1 MEHVYASASIDLGS
15 DSIKL
20 VVCDLYQN
28 HLNLLAATSM
38 PSRGIKKGL
47 ITEPELAKKS
57 IQLAFKQVEEM
68 LGIRIKKVI
77 ANIPNHMAE
86 YKIIKGECDIP
97 GDLITSRDMMN
108 SYKAGIRSNLMPNE
122 EFVTVVPIDFKING
136 KTVMKDPKGFPGKK
150 LMGRAM
156 MVTTPK
162 KNVYSVASI
171 IESLGIEIVDIS
183 VGSIGDINCFR
194 NSDLDKSISAVI
206 NVGSDITAVSLYNKS
221 IPVSTKIIGAGGRDI
236 DRDLAYM
243 YKIDVEAARKL
254 KENFALAYKRNADV
268 HDIYETVNMDNVKI
282 KINQQAASEVVMSRI
297 NEILTLAKNELEDLT
312 NKPIQYIIVTGGTSN
327 MLDFEYCV
335 HDTLPSVAS
344 KAKVKLIGV
353 RNNKYSTAIGNI
365 IYFLNTLKLKGM
377 DYSMLSED
385 DMDELSSPRENTND
399 DTMLGK
405 VFGYFFGE

>member
-1 MEHVYASASIDLGS
+1 MEHVYASIDLGS

-57 IQLAFKQVEEM
+57 IQLAFKQVEDM

-86 YKIIKGECDIP
+86 YKIIKGECDIS

-194 NSDLDKSISAVI
+194 NGDLDKSISAVI
-206 NVGSDITAVSLYNKS
+206 NVGSDITTVSLYNKS

-243 YKIDVEAARKL
+243 YKIDVEEARKL

>member
-1 MEHVYASASIDLGS
+1 MEHVYASIDLGS

-194 NSDLDKSISAVI
+194 NGDLDKSISAVI

-243 YKIDVEAARKL
+243 YKIDVEEARKL

-377 DYSMLSED
+377 DYSMFSED

>member
-1 MEHVYASASIDLGS
+1 MEHVYASIDLGS

-194 NSDLDKSISAVI
+194 NSDLDKSIGAVI

-243 YKIDVEAARKL
+243 YKIDVEEARKL
-254 KENFALAYKRNADV
+254 KENFALAHKRNADV
-268 HDIYETVNMDNVKI
+268 HDIYETVNMDNVNI

-335 HDTLPSVAS
+335 HDTLPSIAS

>member
-1 MEHVYASASIDLGS
+1 MERVYASIDLGS

-194 NSDLDKSISAVI
+194 NGDLDKSISAVI

-243 YKIDVEAARKL
+243 YKIDVEEARKL

-377 DYSMLSED
+377 DYSMFSED

>member
-1 MEHVYASASIDLGS
+1 MEHVYASIDLGS

-243 YKIDVEAARKL
+243 YKIDVEEARKL

-268 HDIYETVNMDNVKI
+268 HDIYETVNMDNVKM

>member
-1 MEHVYASASIDLGS
+1 MEHVYASIDLGS

-20 VVCDLYQN
+20 VVCELYQN
-28 HLNLLAATSM
+28 HLNLLAATSV

-47 ITEPELAKKS
+47 IIDPELAKKS
-57 IQLAFKQVEEM
+57 VLLAFKQIEDM

-86 YKIIKGECDIP
+86 YKIIKGESDIS
-97 GDLITSRDMMN
+97 GDLITSKDMTN
-108 SYKAGIRSNLMPNE
+108 SYKAGIRVNLMPNE

-194 NSDLDKSISAVI
+194 TENLDKSISAVI
-206 NVGSDITAVSLYNKS
+206 NIGSDITTVSLYNKS
-221 IPVSTKIIGAGGRDI
+221 IPAITKVIGAGGKDI
-236 DRDLAYM
+236 DKDLAYM
-243 YKIDVEAARKL
+243 YKIDVSEARKI
-254 KENFALAYKRNADV
+254 KESFALAHKKNADIADV
-268 HDIYETVNMDNVKI
+268 YETVNVDNVKI
-282 KINQQAASEVVMSRI
+282 KINQVSASEVVMSRI
-297 NEILTLAKNELEDLT
+297 NEILTLAKNELNDLT

-327 MLDFEYCV
+327 MLDFENCL
-335 HDTLPSVAS
+335 HDVFPASAS
-344 KAKVKLIGV
+344 KGSVKLVGV

-377 DYSMLSED
+377 NYSMLSEE

>member
-1 MEHVYASASIDLGS
+1 MEHVYASMDLGS

-20 VVCDLYQN
+20 VVCELYQN
-28 HLNLLAATSM
+28 HLNLLAATSV

-47 ITEPELAKKS
+47 IIDPELAKKS
-57 IQLAFKQVEEM
+57 VLLAFKQIEDM

-77 ANIPNHMAE
+77 ATIPNHMAQ
-86 YKIIKGECDIP
+86 YKIIKGESDIS
-97 GDLITSRDMMN
+97 GDLITSKDMTN
-108 SYKAGIRSNLMPNE
+108 SYKAGIRVNLMPNE

-194 NSDLDKSISAVI
+194 TENLDKSISAVI
-206 NVGSDITAVSLYNKS
+206 NIGSDITTVSLYNKS
-221 IPVSTKIIGAGGRDI
+221 IPAITKVIGAGGKDI
-236 DRDLAYM
+236 DKDLAYM
-243 YKIDVEAARKL
+243 YKIDVLEARKI
-254 KENFALAYKRNADV
+254 KESFALAHKKNADIADV
-268 HDIYETVNMDNVKI
+268 YETVNVDNVKI
-282 KINQQAASEVVMSRI
+282 KINQVSASEVVMSRI
-297 NEILTLAKNELEDLT
+297 NEILTLAKNELNDLT

-327 MLDFEYCV
+327 MLDFENCL
-335 HDTLPSVAS
+335 HDVFPASAS
-344 KAKVKLIGV
+344 KGLVKLVGV

-377 DYSMLSED
+377 NYSMLSEE

>member
-1 MEHVYASASIDLGS
+1 MEHVYASIDLGS

-243 YKIDVEAARKL
+243 YKIDVEEARKL

-405 VFGYFFGE
+405 VFGYFFGQ

>member
-1 MEHVYASASIDLGS
+1 MEHVYASIDLGS

-194 NSDLDKSISAVI
+194 NGDLDKSISAVI
-206 NVGSDITAVSLYNKS
+206 NVGSDITTVSLYNKS

-243 YKIDVEAARKL
+243 YKIDVEEARKL

>member
-1 MEHVYASASIDLGS
+1 MEHVYASIDLGS

-206 NVGSDITAVSLYNKS
+206 NVGSDITTVSLYNKS
-221 IPVSTKIIGAGGRDI
+221 IPVSTKIIGAGGSDI

-243 YKIDVEAARKL
+243 YKIDVEEARKL
-254 KENFALAYKRNADV
+254 KENFALAHKRNADV
-268 HDIYETVNMDNVKI
+268 HDIYETVNADNVKI
-282 KINQQAASEVVMSRI
+282 KINQKAASEIVMSRL
-297 NEILTLAKNELEDLT
+297 NEILNLAKNELEDLT
-312 NKPIQYIIVTGGTSN
+312 NKPIQYIIITGGMSN
-327 MLDFEYCV
+327 ILDFEYCV

>member
-1 MEHVYASASIDLGS
+1 MEHVYASIDLGS

-57 IQLAFKQVEEM
+57 IQLAFKQVEDM

-243 YKIDVEAARKL
+243 YKIDIEEARKL
-254 KENFALAYKRNADV
+254 KENFALAHKRNADV

-282 KINQQAASEVVMSRI
+282 KINQKAASEVVMSRI

-312 NKPIQYIIVTGGTSN
+312 NKPIQYIIITGGTSN

>member
-1 MEHVYASASIDLGS
+1 MEHVYASIDLGS

-20 VVCDLYQN
+20 VVCELYQN
-28 HLNLLAATSM
+28 HLNLLAATSV

-47 ITEPELAKKS
+47 IIDPELAKKS
-57 IQLAFKQVEEM
+57 VLLAFKQIEDM

-86 YKIIKGECDIP
+86 YKIIKGESDIS
-97 GDLITSRDMMN
+97 GDLITSKDMTN
-108 SYKAGIRSNLMPNE
+108 SYKAGIRVNLMPNE

-194 NSDLDKSISAVI
+194 TENLDKSISAVI
-206 NVGSDITAVSLYNKS
+206 NIGSDITTVSLYNKS
-221 IPVSTKIIGAGGRDI
+221 IPAITKVIGAGGKDI
-236 DRDLAYM
+236 DKDLAYM
-243 YKIDVEAARKL
+243 YKIDVLEARKI
-254 KENFALAYKRNADV
+254 KESFALAHKKNADIADV
-268 HDIYETVNMDNVKI
+268 YETVNVDNVKI
-282 KINQQAASEVVMSRI
+282 KINQVSASEVVMSRI
-297 NEILTLAKNELEDLT
+297 NEILTLAKNELNDLT

-327 MLDFEYCV
+327 MLDFENCL
-335 HDTLPSVAS
+335 HDVFPASAS
-344 KAKVKLIGV
+344 KGLVKLVGV

-377 DYSMLSED
+377 NYSMLSEE

>member
-1 MEHVYASASIDLGS
+1 MEHVYASIDLGS

-20 VVCDLYQN
+20 VVCELYQN
-28 HLNLLAATSM
+28 HLNLLAATTT

-57 IQLAFKQVEEM
+57 ILLAFKSIEDM
-68 LGIRIKKVI
+68 LGIKVKKVI
-77 ANIPNHMAE
+77 ANIPNHLAE
-86 YKIIKGECDIP
+86 YKIIRGECDVP
-97 GDLITSRDMMN
+97 GDLITSKDMIN
-108 SYKAGIRSNLMPNE
+108 SYKAGIKVNLMPNE

-171 IESLGIEIVDIS
+171 LESLGVEIVDIS
-183 VGSIGDINCFR
+183 VGSIGDMNCFR
-194 NSDLDKSISAVI
+194 NETLDKSISAII
-206 NVGSDITAVSLYNKS
+206 NIGADITTVSLYNKS
-221 IPVSTKIIGAGGRDI
+221 IPVSTKIIGAGGNDI

-243 YKIDVEAARKL
+243 YKIELSEARKI
-254 KENFALAYKRNADV
+254 KENFALAHKRNADV
-268 HDIYETVNMDNVKI
+268 HDIYETVNTDNVKI

-297 NEILTLAKNELEDLT
+297 NEILTLAKNELKDLT
-312 NKPIQYIIVTGGTSN
+312 NKPIQYIIITGGTSN
-327 MLDFEYCV
+327 MLDFEYSL
-335 HDTLPSVAS
+335 HDVLPIAS
-344 KAKVKLIGV
+344 KGTVKLIGV
-353 RNNKYSTAIGNI
+353 RNNKYSTVIGNI

-385 DMDELSSPRENTND
+385 DMNELSSPRENSND

>member
-1 MEHVYASASIDLGS
+1 MEHVYASIDLGS

-86 YKIIKGECDIP
+86 YKIIKGECDIS

-194 NSDLDKSISAVI
+194 NGDLDKSISAVI
-206 NVGSDITAVSLYNKS
+206 NVGSDITTVSLYNKS

-243 YKIDVEAARKL
+243 YKIDVEEARKL

-344 KAKVKLIGV
+344 NGKVKLIGV

>member
-1 MEHVYASASIDLGS
+1 MEHVYASIDLGS

-194 NSDLDKSISAVI
+194 NSELDKSISAVI

-243 YKIDVEAARKL
+243 YKIDVEEARKL
-254 KENFALAYKRNADV
+254 KENFALAHKRNADV

-335 HDTLPSVAS
+335 HDILPSVAS

>member
-1 MEHVYASASIDLGS
+1 MEHVYASIDLGS

-243 YKIDVEAARKL
+243 YKIDVEEARKL

-312 NKPIQYIIVTGGTSN
+312 NKPIQYIIVTGGMSN

-335 HDTLPSVAS
+335 RDVLPSAS
-344 KAKVKLIGV
+344 KGTVKLVGV
-353 RNNKYSTAIGNI
+353 RNNKYSTVIGNI

>member
-1 MEHVYASASIDLGS
+1 MEHVYASIDLGS

-194 NSDLDKSISAVI
+194 NGDLDKSISAVI

-243 YKIDVEAARKL
+243 YKIDVEEARKL

>member
-1 MEHVYASASIDLGS
+1 MEHVYASIDLGS

-243 YKIDVEAARKL
+243 YKIDVEEARKL
-254 KENFALAYKRNADV
+254 KENFALANKRNADV

>member
-1 MEHVYASASIDLGS
+1 MEHVYASIDLGS

-28 HLNLLAATSM
+28 HLNLLAATST

-47 ITEPELAKKS
+47 IIEPELAKKS
-57 IQLAFKQVEEM
+57 IRLAFKQVEDM
-68 LGIRIKKVI
+68 LGVRIKKVI

-86 YKIIKGECDIP
+86 YKIIKGESDIL
-97 GDLITSRDMMN
+97 GDLITSHDMMK
-108 SYKAGIRSNLMPNE
+108 SYKAGIKANLMPNE
-122 EFVTVVPIDFKING
+122 EFITVVPIDFKING

-206 NVGSDITAVSLYNKS
+206 NVGSDITTVSLYNKS
-221 IPVSTKIIGAGGRDI
+221 IPVSTKIIGAGGSDI

-243 YKIDVEAARKL
+243 YKIDVEEARKL
-254 KENFALAYKRNADV
+254 KENFALAHKRNADV
-268 HDIYETVNMDNVKI
+268 HDIYETVNADNVKI
-282 KINQQAASEVVMSRI
+282 KINQKAASEIVMSRL
-297 NEILTLAKNELEDLT
+297 NEILNLAKNELEDLT
-312 NKPIQYIIVTGGTSN
+312 NKPIQYIIITGGMSN

>member
-1 MEHVYASASIDLGS
+1 MEHVYASIDIGS

-47 ITEPELAKKS
+47 IIEPELAKKS

-243 YKIDVEAARKL
+243 YKIDVEEARKL
-254 KENFALAYKRNADV
+254 KENFALAHKRNADV
-268 HDIYETVNMDNVKI
+268 HDIYETVNMDNVNI

-335 HDTLPSVAS
+335 HDTLPSIAS

>member
-1 MEHVYASASIDLGS
+1 MEHVYASIDLGS

-20 VVCDLYQN
+20 VVCELYQN
-28 HLNLLAATSM
+28 HLNLLAATST

-47 ITEPELAKKS
+47 IVEPELAKKS
-57 IQLAFKQVEEM
+57 ILLAFQSIEEM
-68 LGIRIKKVI
+68 LGIKIKKVI
-77 ANIPNHMAE
+77 ANIPNHLSE

-97 GDLITSRDMMN
+97 GDLITAHDMIN
-108 SYKAGIRSNLMPNE
+108 SYKAGIKTNLMPNE

-171 IESLGIEIVDIS
+171 IESLGVEIVDIS
-183 VGSIGDINCFR
+183 VSSIGDINCFR
-194 NSDLDKSISAVI
+194 NENIDKSISAVI
-206 NVGSDITAVSLYNKS
+206 NVGADITTVSLYNKS
-221 IPVSTKIIGAGGRDI
+221 IPVITKIIGAGGNDI

-243 YKIDVEAARKL
+243 YKLDIKEARWV
-254 KENFALAYKRNADV
+254 KEHFALASKRNADV
-268 HDIYETVNMDNVKI
+268 TDIYETANTDNVKI
-282 KINQQAASEVVMSRI
+282 KINQQASSEVVESRI
-297 NEILTLAKNELEDLT
+297 NEILTLAKNELNDLT

-327 MLDFEYCV
+327 MLDFEYCMHNV
-335 HDTLPSVAS
+335 LKTAS
-344 KAKVKLIGV
+344 KGAVKLIGV

-377 DYSMLSED
+377 NYSMLSED
-385 DMDELSSPRENTND
+385 DMEELSSPSDTND

>member
-1 MEHVYASASIDLGS
+1 MEHVYASIDLGS

-47 ITEPELAKKS
+47 IIEPELAKKS

-243 YKIDVEAARKL
+243 YKIDVEEARKL
-254 KENFALAYKRNADV
+254 KENFALAHKRNADV
-268 HDIYETVNMDNVKI
+268 HDIYETVNMDNVNI

-297 NEILTLAKNELEDLT
+297 NEILTLAKNELKDLT
-312 NKPIQYIIVTGGTSN
+312 NKPIQYIIVTGGMSN
-327 MLDFEYCV
+327 MLDFEYSL
-335 HDTLPSVAS
+335 HDVMPEAS
-344 KAKVKLIGV
+344 KGTVKLVGV
-353 RNNKYSTAIGNI
+353 RNNKYSTVIGNI

-385 DMDELSSPRENTND
+385 DMDELSSPKENSND

>member
-1 MEHVYASASIDLGS
+1 MEHVYASIDLGS

-243 YKIDVEAARKL
+243 YKIDVEEARKL

-335 HDTLPSVAS
+335 HDTLPSIAS